1 MLASLGMHSLFSWP
15 FLLEV
20 IVVLAAISS
29 GILAIVGAIAFAR
42 HGSVPYL
49 LIALALVF
57 LLGKAVVGMFSITGL
72 VSVESHNLIE
82 HALDF
87 FIATL
92 LLGAILEARNPDG
105 CRLGRW
111 IGFGTDR

>member
-1 MLASLGMHSLFSWP
+1 MLASLGTDSLFHWP
-15 FLLEV
+15 LLLEV

-29 GILAIVGAIAFAR
+29 GILAIVGTITFAR
-42 HGSVPYL
+42 HRSIPYL

-57 LLGKAVVGMFSITGL
+57 LLVKAVVGMFSITGL

-82 HALDF
+82 HALDL

-92 LLGAILEARNPDG
+92 LLGAILEAKNPEG

-111 IGFGTDR
+111 VGLGTDR